1 MTDGI
6 GLHRVRLPLVRSHRW
21 GGGHERT
28 RESVLVSWTVDG
40 VTGWGECPTL
50 TSPGYATET
59 TEQAWQALV
68 GELAPAALRGA
79 HPRVPGVVA
88 APAALADARLDARLR
103 RSGTTLA
110 SYLGADRSSLART
123 VVLADLH
130 ADPAELVARAELAV
144 GSGAALVKLK
154 VAPGHDVDPV
164 HALVAALAG
173 RADVAA
179 DANGAY
185 RDPEGVLELDAVGL
199 RYLEQPFPAGVPLRQ
214 LAEWHTELRTPV
226 ALDESLVDVA
236 SVRSALEEG
245 AADVVSVKPARLGG
259 VEAAAEAVRL
269 AAAAGVPAFVGGM
282 LELGIGR
289 AGAAAVA
296 AMEGCTLPTDLGPSD
311 AYVEQ
316 DVCEP
321 VMLDDAGELI
331 VPDGPGCG
339 RVPDPARLA
348 AVTVDEVHLQ
358 AAD

>member
-6 GLHRVRLPLVRSHRW
+6 GLHRVRLPLVRAHRW
-21 GGGHERT
+21 GGGHEHA
-28 RESVLVSWTVDG
+28 RESVLVSWTVGG

-50 TSPGYATET
+50 SSSGYATET

-79 HPRVPGVVA
+79 HPRLPGVVA
-88 APAALADARLDARLR
+88 APAALADALLDARLR
-103 RSGTTLA
+103 RSGTSLA
-110 SYLGADRSSLART
+110 SHLGAHRSSLART

-130 ADPAELVARAELAV
+130 AGPAELVARAEQAV
-144 GSGAALVKLK
+144 DSGAVLVKLK
-154 VAPGHDVDPV
+154 VAPGHDLEPV
-164 HALVAALAG
+164 RALVAALAG

-185 RDPEGVLELDAVGL
+185 PDPEGVRELDAVGL
-199 RYLEQPFPAGVPLRQ
+199 RYLEQPFSAHVPLQQ
-214 LAEWHTELRTPV
+214 LAGWHAELRTPV
-226 ALDESLVDVA
+226 ALDESLLDVA
-236 SVRSALEEG
+236 SLRSALALG
-245 AADVVSVKPARLGG
+245 AAGVISVKPARLGG

-289 AGAAAVA
+289 AAAAAVA

-311 AYVEQ
+311 AYVEH

-321 VMLDDAGELI
+321 VAIDDAGELL
-331 VPDGPGCG
+331 VPTGPGCG
-339 RVPDPARLA
+339 RVPDPARLT
-348 AVTVDEVHLQ
+348 AVTIDEVHLQ
-358 AAD
+358 AAG